1 MIIFPKAIYR
11 FSEIPI
17 KLPMAFFTELEQNI
31 LQFVWKHK
39 RLRTAKAILRKK
51 KMKLEE
57 SGSLTSDYT
66 IKLQWSEQFGTGTKN
81 RNIDQWNRIDSPEIN
96 PHPYGQ
102 LIYDKAGNNI
112 QSLK

>member
-1 MIIFPKAIYR
+1 MIQTDGELCHVFNWKNQYCQTTVLPKAIHR
-11 FSEIPI
+11 FNVLSI

-66 IKLQWSEQFGTGTKN
+66 IKLQ
-81 RNIDQWNRIDSPEIN
+81 
-96 PHPYGQ
+96 
-102 LIYDKAGNNI
+102 
-112 QSLK
+112 